1 MAITKI
7 LYIDGV
13 DQGNPAKHL
22 KQALNYIQ
30 NPDKTEERVLVGSIN
45 CLPETAFEQMMETKQ
60 IFGKTDKRQGYHII
74 IAFPPGEATEEQAF
88 EITRR
93 FAEEFLGEQY
103 EVVYSVHTDKEHKH
117 GHIVWN
123 SVDMQ
128 NGRKY
133 EYKKGDW
140 KYKIQPITNK
150 LCKEFGLSI
159 MPAEYSKEPK
169 NLPRKEWEF
178 EQTFKEMILRD
189 AKFCAS
195 YAGSMEHFEFLMK
208 RLGYD
213 FKKNEY
219 LTVKMPGRKLYH
231 KLEKM
236 DEMFTQEQFG
246 YAMKYSYKMIPY
258 YYSKNPLYYKRS
270 NMTPFQKKYYR
281 KIYRLRMIE
290 QKRFYVGSAKYAK
303 DLCELQRLQDE
314 YLLICKN
321 HIETFGG
328 LLDYHAKQEERWNE
342 IESRQKEIYKMRSVK
357 KRSCKSEED
366 WSEFQIWN
374 LGMEK
379 ELDELKLEKKEV
391 KYQLKLVKNCIYER
405 LDTAIGVI
413 NEDEPVIG
421 SGYIDVPEFEEVKTL
436 EEVIRSDVRETDYT
450 DKAVVTIERIPE
462 EMGLESLIEVIPDV
476 SDVPV
481 VDNFTSIEST
491 NLDLRDDVSARD
503 GFDLKAASKVAMPV
517 TYAEYSLLSVEE
529 KVELYAISDYADS
542 LDVMRLVKQYFQEIG
557 HDYRID
563 EVMEESDKIYE
574 SARQISISKNAEL
587 ISSELKEA
595 GLSYWYLTVS
605 EKAKL
610 FEFRMD
616 DNHYNLALHTA
627 VLKKL
632 GVDIDFDERYE
643 DYQKVYDYSM
653 QIHRDGINGERERK
667 GR

>member
-1 MAITKI
+1 
-7 LYIDGV
+7 
-13 DQGNPAKHL
+13 
-22 KQALNYIQ
+22 
-30 NPDKTEERVLVGSIN
+30 
-45 CLPETAFEQMMETKQ
+45 
-60 IFGKTDKRQGYHII
+60 
-74 IAFPPGEATEEQAF
+74 
-88 EITRR
+88 
-93 FAEEFLGEQY
+93 
-103 EVVYSVHTDKEHKH
+103 
-117 GHIVWN
+117 
-123 SVDMQ
+123 
-128 NGRKY
+128 
-133 EYKKGDW
+133 
-140 KYKIQPITNK
+140 
-150 LCKEFGLSI
+150 
-159 MPAEYSKEPK
+159 MPAEYSKESK
-169 NLPRKEWEF
+169 NLPRKEWES
-178 EQTFKEMILRD
+178 EQKFKEMILRD
-189 AKFCAS
+189 AKFCVS

-219 LTVKMPGRKLYH
+219 LTVKMPGRRLYH

-258 YYSKNPLYYKRS
+258 YYSKNPIYYKRS
-270 NMTPFQKKYYR
+270 NMMPFQKKYYR

-321 HIETFGG
+321 HIETFEG
-328 LLDYHAKQEERWNE
+328 LLDYHAKQEEQWNE
-342 IESRQKEIYKMRSVK
+342 IESRQKEIYKIKSTK
-357 KRSCKSEED
+357 KRTCKSEED

-374 LGMEK
+374 LGVEK

-391 KYQLKLVKNCIYER
+391 KYQLKLVENCIYER

-421 SGYIDVPEFEEVKTL
+421 SGYIDVPEFEEVKTQA
-436 EEVIRSDVRETDYT
+436 EVIGSDVGETDYIE
-450 DKAVVTIERIPE
+450 KVEVPIESVTVGMEIEP
-462 EMGLESLIEVIPDV
+462 LIEVKFD
-476 SDVPV
+476 DLGLPV
-481 VDNFTSIEST
+481 KDNFTFINSSD
-491 NLDLRDDVSARD
+491 LDLKDDVSVRED
-503 GFDLKAASKVAMPV
+503 FDLKSEVRLTMPE

-529 KVELYAISDYADS
+529 KAELFAISDYADS
-542 LDVMRLVKQYFQEIG
+542 LDVMRFVKQYFQEIG
-557 HDYRID
+557 YDYSIN

-574 SARQISISKNAEL
+574 VARQISIGKNAERTCNKL
-587 ISSELKEA
+587 QSE

-616 DNHYNLALHTA
+616 DNHYNLALYTA

-632 GVDIDFDERYE
+632 GVDMDFDERYE
-643 DYQKVYDYSM
+643 DYQKVYEAGQELQHKD
-653 QIHRDGINGERERK
+653 REKDR

>member
-74 IAFPPGEATEEQAF
+74 ISFPPGEATEEQAF

-123 SVDMQ
+123 SVNIQ

-150 LCKEFGLSI
+150 LCKEYGLSI

-213 FKKNEY
+213 LKKNEY
-219 LTVKMPGRKLYH
+219 LTVKMPGRRLYH
-231 KLEKM
+231 ELEKM

-270 NMTPFQKKYYR
+270 NMTPFQKKYYW

-321 HIETFGG
+321 HIETFGS
-328 LLDYHAKQEERWNE
+328 LLDYHGKQEERWNE

-357 KRSCKSEED
+357 KHSCKSEED
-366 WSEFQIWN
+366 WSEFQVWN
-374 LGMEK
+374 LGIEK

-391 KYQLKLVKNCIYER
+391 KYQMKLVKNCIYER
-405 LDTAIGVI
+405 LDTAIEVI

-421 SGYIDVPEFEEVKTL
+421 SGYIDVPEFEEVKML
-436 EEVIRSDVRETDYT
+436 DEVIDSDDIETGYIE
-450 DKAVVTIERIPE
+450 KSVVTVGSTPV
-462 EMGLESLIEVIPDV
+462 EMELEPRIEVKHDELE
-476 SDVPV
+476 VPV
-481 VDNFTSIEST
+481 VDSFTSIEST
-491 NLDLRDDVSARD
+491 EFGLSEDLFVNDDLDFNTD
-503 GFDLKAASKVAMPV
+503 SKVAMPE
-517 TYAEYSLLSVEE
+517 TYAEYNLLFVEE
-529 KVELYAISDYADS
+529 KVELFAILDYADS

-557 HDYRID
+557 HDYSID
-563 EVMEESDKIYE
+563 EVMEESDAIYE
-574 SARQISISKNAEL
+574 KARQISISRNVDRICNAL
-587 ISSELKEA
+587 RKEN
-595 GLSYWYLTVS
+595 LSYWYLTVS

-610 FEFRMD
+610 FAFRMD

-632 GVDIDFDERYE
+632 GVDMDFDERYE
-643 DYQKVYDYSM
+643 DYQKVYEAGLEM
-653 QIHRDGINGERERK
+653 QRKDREK
-667 GR
+667 GRGR

>member
-74 IAFPPGEATEEQAF
+74 ISFPPGEATEEQAF

-128 NGRKY
+128 TGRKY

-150 LCKEFGLSI
+150 LCKELGLSI

-236 DEMFTQEQFG
+236 DEMFTQEQFI

-258 YYSKNPLYYKRS
+258 YYSKNPIYYKKS

-357 KRSCKSEED
+357 KRACKLVED

-374 LGMEK
+374 LGIEK

-413 NEDEPVIG
+413 DEDEPVIG
-421 SGYIDVPEFEEVKTL
+421 SGYIDVPEFEEVRAL
-436 EEVIRSDVRETDYT
+436 DEVIGSDVRETDYIE
-450 DKAVVTIERIPE
+450 KADPLIASVTVGMEIEP
-462 EMGLESLIEVIPDV
+462 MIEVK
-476 SDVPV
+476 SDDSGVHV
-481 VDNFTSIEST
+481 VDNFTSIETT
-491 NLDLRDDVSARD
+491 NLYLSRDLSIGDD
-503 GFDLKAASKVAMPV
+503 FDLKADTRVEMPE

-529 KVELYAISDYADS
+529 KVELFAVSDYADS

-557 HDYRID
+557 HDYSID
-563 EVMEESDKIYE
+563 EVMEESDAIYE
-574 SARQISISKNAEL
+574 GARQISIRKNVERICNVL
-587 ISSELKEA
+587 QEK
-595 GLSYWYLTVS
+595 GLLYWYLTVS

-632 GVDIDFDERYE
+632 GVDMEFDERYE
-643 DYQKVYDYSM
+643 DYQKVYEAGLEM
-653 QIHRDGINGERERK
+653 QRRDREKER

>member
-45 CLPETAFEQMMETKQ
+45 CLPETAFEQMLETKQ

-74 IAFPPGEATEEQAF
+74 ISFPPGEATEEQAF

-150 LCKEFGLSI
+150 LCKEYGLSI

-236 DEMFTQEQFG
+236 DEMFNQKQFVH
-246 YAMKYSYKMIPY
+246 AMKYSYKMIPY
-258 YYSKNPLYYKRS
+258 YYSKNPIYYKRS
-270 NMTPFQKKYYR
+270 NMTLFQKKYYR

-357 KRSCKSEED
+357 KRSCRLEED
-366 WSEFQIWN
+366 WSEFQVWN

-413 NEDEPVIG
+413 DEEELVIG
-421 SGYIDVPEFEEVKTL
+421 SGYIDVPEFEEVRAQD
-436 EEVIRSDVRETDYT
+436 EVIEPDVREAEYVEKVD
-450 DKAVVTIERIPE
+450 VTIERIPE
-462 EMGLESLIEVIPDV
+462 EIGLKSHIEVIPDDSEV
-476 SDVPV
+476 LV

-491 NLDLRDDVSARD
+491 DFDLREEVSVRD
-503 GFDLKAASKVAMPV
+503 NFDLKADARVEMPE
-517 TYAEYSLLSVEE
+517 TYAEYNLLSVEE
-529 KVELYAISDYADS
+529 KVELFAISDYADS
-542 LDVMRLVKQYFQEIG
+542 LDVMRLMKQYFQEIG
-557 HDYRID
+557 HDYTID
-563 EVMEESDKIYE
+563 EVMEESDVIYE
-574 SARQISISKNAEL
+574 RARQISIWKSTERICNEL
-587 ISSELKEA
+587 QGE

-632 GVDIDFDERYE
+632 GVDMEFDERYE
-643 DYQKVYDYSM
+643 DYQKVYEAGLEM
-653 QIHRDGINGERERK
+653 QRKDREKDR

>member
-74 IAFPPGEATEEQAF
+74 ISFPPGEATEEQAF

-140 KYKIQPITNK
+140 KYKIQPITNM
-150 LCKEFGLSI
+150 LCEEYGLSI

-219 LTVKMPGRKLYH
+219 LTVKMPGRRLYH

-258 YYSKNPLYYKRS
+258 YYSKNPLYSKRS

-321 HIETFGG
+321 HIETFEG

-342 IESRQKEIYKMRSVK
+342 IESRQKEIYKIKSVK
-357 KRSCKSEED
+357 KRACKSEKD
-366 WSEFQIWN
+366 WSEFQILN

-379 ELDELKLEKKEV
+379 ELDDLKLEKKEV

-413 NEDEPVIG
+413 DEDEPVIG
-421 SGYIDVPEFEEVKTL
+421 SGYIDVPEFEDVKTL
-436 EEVIRSDVRETDYT
+436 EEVIGSDVRETNYT
-450 DKAVVTIERIPE
+450 DKAIDSTENVPE
-462 EMGLESLIEVIPDV
+462 EMELVPQIDVIPTV
-476 SDVPV
+476 SDVPL
-481 VDNFTSIEST
+481 VDNITSLEPT
-491 NLDLRDDVSARD
+491 NLDLNEDLSIGDD
-503 GFDLKAASKVAMPV
+503 FDLKADARVKMPE
-517 TYAEYSLLSVEE
+517 TYAEYNLLSVEE
-529 KVELYAISDYADS
+529 KVKLFAISDYADS

-557 HDYRID
+557 HDYSID
-563 EVMEESDKIYE
+563 KVMEESDVIYE
-574 SARQISISKNAEL
+574 GARQISISRNVERIYNALHE
-587 ISSELKEA
+587 E

-610 FEFRMD
+610 FAFRMD

-632 GVDIDFDERYE
+632 GVDMDFDERYE
-643 DYQKVYDYSM
+643 DYQKVYEA
-653 QIHRDGINGERERK
+653 GLERK
-667 GR
+667 AKDREKERGR

>member
-74 IAFPPGEATEEQAF
+74 ISFPPVEATEEQAF

-128 NGRKY
+128 TGKKY

-150 LCKEFGLSI
+150 LCKEYGLSI

-219 LTVKMPGRKLYH
+219 LTVKMPGRRLYH

-258 YYSKNPLYYKRS
+258 YYTKNPLYYKRS

-314 YLLICKN
+314 YLLVCKN

-342 IESRQKEIYKMRSVK
+342 IESRQKEIYKKRSVK

-366 WSEFQIWN
+366 WSEFQLWN
-374 LGMEK
+374 LRIEK

-405 LDTAIGVI
+405 LDTAIDVI

-421 SGYIDVPEFEEVKTL
+421 SGYINVPDFEEVRAL
-436 EEVIRSDVRETDYT
+436 DEVIGSDVRETDYT
-450 DKAVVTIERIPE
+450 DKAMTSTENVSEKVKLVPQID
-462 EMGLESLIEVIPDV
+462 VIPDV
-476 SDVPV
+476 LDVPLG
-481 VDNFTSIEST
+481 DNFTSLEPT

-503 GFDLKAASKVAMPV
+503 GFDLIAASKVAMPV

-529 KVELYAISDYADS
+529 KVELFAISDYADS
-542 LDVMRLVKQYFQEIG
+542 LEVMRLVKQYFHEIG
-557 HDYRID
+557 YDYSVD
-563 EVMEESDKIYE
+563 EVMEESDAIYE
-574 SARQISISKNAEL
+574 VARQIGIGKNVER
-587 ISSELKEA
+587 ICNVLKEE
-595 GLSYWYLTVS
+595 GLSYWYLTVA

-610 FEFRMD
+610 LEFRMD

-632 GVDIDFDERYE
+632 GVDMDFDERYE
-643 DYQKVYDYSM
+643 DYQKVYEAGLELQMKD
-653 QIHRDGINGERERK
+653 REKDR

>member
-74 IAFPPGEATEEQAF
+74 ISFPPGEATEEQAF

-103 EVVYSVHTDKEHKH
+103 EVVYSVHTDKEHNH

-128 NGRKY
+128 TGRKY

-219 LTVKMPGRKLYH
+219 LTVKMPGRRLYH

-236 DEMFTQEQFG
+236 DEMFTPEQFG

-290 QKRFYVGSAKYAK
+290 QKRFYVSSAKYAK

-342 IESRQKEIYKMRSVK
+342 IESRQKEIYKIKSTK
-357 KRSCKSEED
+357 KRACKSEVD

-374 LGMEK
+374 LGVEK

-421 SGYIDVPEFEEVKTL
+421 SGYIDVPEFEEAKTL
-436 EEVIRSDVRETDYT
+436 EEVIGSDDRETDYIE
-450 DKAVVTIERIPE
+450 KADVLIESVTVEMEIEP
-462 EMGLESLIEVIPDV
+462 LIEVKPDD
-476 SDVPV
+476 SGVPV
-481 VDNFTSIEST
+481 VNNFTSIEST
-491 NLDLRDDVSARD
+491 NLNLSGDLSIGDD
-503 GFDLKAASKVAMPV
+503 FDFKADTIVDMPK

-529 KVELYAISDYADS
+529 KVELFAISDYIDS

-557 HDYRID
+557 YDYNID

-574 SARQISISKNAEL
+574 VARQISIGKNAER
-587 ISSELKEA
+587 ICNELKEE
-595 GLSYWYLTVS
+595 GLSYRYLTVS
-605 EKAKL
+605 EKSKL
-610 FEFRMD
+610 FEFRTD

-632 GVDIDFDERYE
+632 GVDVDFDERYE
-643 DYQKVYDYSM
+643 DYQKIYEIGLEM
-653 QIHRDGINGERERK
+653 QRKDREK
-667 GR
+667 GRGR

>member
-74 IAFPPGEATEEQAF
+74 ISFPPGEATEEQAF

-150 LCKEFGLSI
+150 LCKEYGLSI

-219 LTVKMPGRKLYH
+219 LTVKMPGRRLYY

-246 YAMKYSYKMIPY
+246 YAMKYSYKMLPY

-290 QKRFYVGSAKYAK
+290 QTRFYVASAKYAK

-321 HIETFGG
+321 HIETFEG
-328 LLDYHAKQEERWNE
+328 LLDYHAKQEEQWNE

-357 KRSCKSEED
+357 KRACKLGED

-374 LGMEK
+374 LGIEK

-413 NEDEPVIG
+413 DEDEPVIG
-421 SGYIDVPEFEEVKTL
+421 SGYLDVPEYGEVKTL
-436 EEVIRSDVRETDYT
+436 EEVMESDVRETDYIE
-450 DKAVVTIERIPE
+450 KA
-462 EMGLESLIEVIPDV
+462 DV
-476 SDVPV
+476 SVGSSPVEMELEHQVEVVSDDPDVPV
-481 VDNFTSIEST
+481 KDNFTTMEST
-491 NLDLRDDVSARD
+491 DMSEEVSIRED
-503 GFDLKAASKVAMPV
+503 FDLKAEVRLTMPES
-517 TYAEYSLLSVEE
+517 YAEYSLLSVED
-529 KVELYAISDYADS
+529 KVELFDISNYADS
-542 LDVMRLVKQYFQEIG
+542 LDVMRLVKRYFQEIG
-557 HDYRID
+557 HDYSID
-563 EVMEESDKIYE
+563 EVMEETDKIYE
-574 SARQISISKNAEL
+574 SARQISISKNAER
-587 ISSELKEA
+587 ICNELQEE

-632 GVDIDFDERYE
+632 GVDMEFDERYE
-643 DYQKVYDYSM
+643 DYQKVYEAELELQRKD
-653 QIHRDGINGERERK
+653 REKDR

>member
-74 IAFPPGEATEEQAF
+74 ISFPPGEATEEQAF

-93 FAEEFLGEQY
+93 FSEEFLGEQY

-128 NGRKY
+128 SGRKY

-189 AKFCAS
+189 AKFCAA

-219 LTVKMPGRKLYH
+219 LTLKMPGRRLYH

-258 YYSKNPLYYKRS
+258 YYSKNPIYYKRS

-281 KIYRLRMIE
+281 KIYRMRMIE

-342 IESRQKEIYKMRSVK
+342 IESRQKEIYKKRSVK

-374 LGMEK
+374 LGIEK

-391 KYQLKLVKNCIYER
+391 KYQLGLVKNCIYER

-413 NEDEPVIG
+413 NENEPVIG
-421 SGYIDVPEFEEVKTL
+421 SGYIDVPEFGEVKIQN
-436 EEVIRSDVRETDYT
+436 EVFEQDASEMEYIEKADVPIES
-450 DKAVVTIERIPE
+450 VTVGMAAEPQ
-462 EMGLESLIEVIPDV
+462 IEVKFD
-476 SDVPV
+476 DLGLPV
-481 VDNFTSIEST
+481 KDNFTSINST
-491 NLDLRDDVSARD
+491 DLDLKDDVSVRED
-503 GFDLKAASKVAMPV
+503 FNLKADSKVAMHK
-517 TYAEYSLLSVEE
+517 TYAEYNLLSVEE
-529 KVELYAISDYADS
+529 KMELFAISDYADS
-542 LDVMRLVKQYFQEIG
+542 LDVMRLVKQYFQDIG
-557 HDYRID
+557 HDYSID

-574 SARQISISKNAEL
+574 SARQISISKNVERICNEL
-587 ISSELKEA
+587 QEE
-595 GLSYWYLTVS
+595 GLSYRYLAVS
-605 EKAKL
+605 EKAKI

-632 GVDIDFDERYE
+632 GVDMDFDERYE
-643 DYQKVYDYSM
+643 DYQKVYEAGLEIQRKD
-653 QIHRDGINGERERK
+653 REKDR

>member
-74 IAFPPGEATEEQAF
+74 ISFPPGEATEEQAF

-128 NGRKY
+128 TGKKY

-219 LTVKMPGRKLYH
+219 LTVKMPGRRLYH

-236 DEMFTQEQFG
+236 DEMFTQEQFS
-246 YAMKYSYKMIPY
+246 YSMKYSYKMIPY

-314 YLLICKN
+314 YLLICRN

-328 LLDYHAKQEERWNE
+328 LLDYHTKQEERWNE

-379 ELDELKLEKKEV
+379 ELDGLKLEKKEV

-436 EEVIRSDVRETDYT
+436 EEVIESDVREMDYIKKV
-450 DKAVVTIERIPE
+450 DVPIESVTVGMEI
-462 EMGLESLIEVIPDV
+462 ESLIEVTPDV
-476 SDVPV
+476 SDVPD

-491 NLDLRDDVSARD
+491 DLDLRDDVSDRD
-503 GFDLKAASKVAMPV
+503 RFVRKADLRVAIPE
-517 TYAEYSLLSVEE
+517 TYEEYSLLSVEE
-529 KVELYAISDYADS
+529 KVELFAISDYADS

-557 HDYRID
+557 YDYSID
-563 EVMEESDKIYE
+563 EVMEESDVIYE
-574 SARQISISKNAEL
+574 RSRQISIRKNVERICNVL
-587 ISSELKEA
+587 QEE

-616 DNHYNLALHTA
+616 DNQYNLALHTA

-632 GVDIDFDERYE
+632 GVEMDFDEQYE
-643 DYQKVYDYSM
+643 DYQKVYEAGLELQQKD
-653 QIHRDGINGERERK
+653 REKDRER
-667 GR
+667 

>member
-13 DQGNPAKHL
+13 DRGNPAKHL

-30 NPDKTEERVLVGSIN
+30 NPDKTQERVLVGSIN

-74 IAFPPGEATEEQAF
+74 VSFPPGEATEEQAF

-128 NGRKY
+128 TGKKY

-150 LCKEFGLSI
+150 LCKEYGLSV

-219 LTVKMPGRKLYH
+219 LTVKTPGWRLYH

-258 YYSKNPLYYKRS
+258 YYSKNPLYYKRP

-290 QKRFYVGSAKYAK
+290 QKRFYVGSAKYTK
-303 DLCELQRLQDE
+303 DLCELQRLRDE

-321 HIETFGG
+321 HIETFEG
-328 LLDYHAKQEERWNE
+328 LLDYHAKQEERYHE
-342 IESRQKEIYKMRSVK
+342 LECRQKEIYKMKSVR
-357 KRSCKSEED
+357 KRACKSEED

-413 NEDEPVIG
+413 DKEEPVIG
-421 SGYIDVPEFEEVKTL
+421 SGYIDVPEFEEIKAL
-436 EEVIRSDVRETDYT
+436 EKVIESDVREMDYI
-450 DKAVVTIERIPE
+450 DKAADSIKSIPE
-462 EMGLESLIEVIPDV
+462 EMEVELQVEDIPDD

-491 NLDLRDDVSARD
+491 ILDLSEEISVRDD
-503 GFDLKAASKVAMPV
+503 FDLQADARVEMPE
-517 TYAEYSLLSVEE
+517 TYAEYNLLSVEE
-529 KVELYAISDYADS
+529 KVEFFAISDYADS
-542 LDVMRLVKQYFQEIG
+542 LDAMRLVKQYFQEIG
-557 HDYRID
+557 HDYSID
-563 EVMEESDKIYE
+563 EVMEESDTIYE
-574 SARQISISKNAEL
+574 GARQISISKNAER
-587 ISSELKEA
+587 ICNELQGE
-595 GLSYWYLTVS
+595 GLSYRYLTVS

-632 GVDIDFDERYE
+632 GVDMDFDERYE
-643 DYQKVYDYSM
+643 DYQKVYEAGLEM
-653 QIHRDGINGERERK
+653 QRKDREKDR

>member
-74 IAFPPGEATEEQAF
+74 ISFPPGESTEEQAF

-93 FAEEFLGEQY
+93 FAEEFLGEKY

-128 NGRKY
+128 NGKKY

-150 LCKEFGLSI
+150 LCKEYGLSI

-219 LTVKMPGRKLYH
+219 LTVKMPGRRLYH

-258 YYSKNPLYYKRS
+258 YYSKNPIYYKRS

-342 IESRQKEIYKMRSVK
+342 IESRQKEIYTMKSTK
-357 KRSCKSEED
+357 KRACKSEED
-366 WSEFQIWN
+366 WSEFQILN
-374 LGMEK
+374 LGIEK

-413 NEDEPVIG
+413 NEDEPIIG
-421 SGYIDVPEFEEVKTL
+421 SSYIDVPEFEEVKTL
-436 EEVIRSDVRETDYT
+436 EEVIGSDVRETDYT

-503 GFDLKAASKVAMPV
+503 GFDLIAASKVAMPV

-557 HDYRID
+557 RNYSID

-574 SARQISISKNAEL
+574 VARQISISRNAERIYSAL
-587 ISSELKEA
+587 QEE

-616 DNHYNLALHTA
+616 DNHYNLALHPA

-632 GVDIDFDERYE
+632 GVDMDFDERYE
-643 DYQKVYDYSM
+643 DYQKVYETGLELQHKD
-653 QIHRDGINGERERK
+653 REKDR

>member
-60 IFGKTDKRQGYHII
+60 IFGKMDKRQGYHII
-74 IAFPPGEATEEQAF
+74 ISFLPGEATEEQAF

-128 NGRKY
+128 TGRKY

-150 LCKEFGLSI
+150 LCKEYGLSI

-189 AKFCAS
+189 AQFCTS
-195 YAGSMEHFEFLMK
+195 YAGSMGHFEFLMK

-219 LTVKMPGRKLYH
+219 LTVKMPGRRLYH

-258 YYSKNPLYYKRS
+258 YYSKNPIYYKRS

-342 IESRQKEIYKMRSVK
+342 IESRQKEIYKIRSVK
-357 KRSCKSEED
+357 KRSCNSEEE

-374 LGMEK
+374 LGVEK
-379 ELDELKLEKKEV
+379 ELDDLKQEKKEV

-413 NEDEPVIG
+413 NEDEPIIG

-436 EEVIRSDVRETDYT
+436 EEVIESDVREKEYIE
-450 DKAVVTIERIPE
+450 KAADSMKSIPE
-462 EMGLESLIEVIPDV
+462 EMELEPQMEAIPDF
-476 SDVPV
+476 SAVPV
-481 VDNFTSIEST
+481 IDSFISVEST
-491 NLDLRDDVSARD
+491 D
-503 GFDLKAASKVAMPV
+503 FDLSEDLSIGDDFDFKAEVRMTMPK

-557 HDYRID
+557 LDYSID
-563 EVMEESDKIYE
+563 EVMEESDAIYE
-574 SARQISISKNAEL
+574 GARQVSISKNVEQICNALQGE
-587 ISSELKEA
+587 

-610 FEFRMD
+610 FEFRID

-627 VLKKL
+627 ALKKL
-632 GVDIDFDERYE
+632 GVDIEFNERYA
-643 DYQKVYDYSM
+643 DYQKVYEAGLEI
-653 QIHRDGINGERERK
+653 QRIQRK
-667 GR
+667 DKEKDRGR

>member
-74 IAFPPGEATEEQAF
+74 ISFPPGEATENQAF

-150 LCKEFGLSI
+150 LCKEYGLSI

-169 NLPRKEWEF
+169 NLHRKEWEF

-219 LTVKMPGRKLYH
+219 LTVKMPGRRLFH
-231 KLEKM
+231 KLEKL
-236 DEMFTQEQFG
+236 DEMFTQEQFS

-258 YYSKNPLYYKRS
+258 YYSKNPIYYKRS

-290 QKRFYVGSAKYAK
+290 QKRFYVSSAKYAK

-321 HIETFGG
+321 HIETFEG

-342 IESRQKEIYKMRSVK
+342 IESRQKELYKIKSTK
-357 KRSCKSEED
+357 KRACKSEED

-379 ELDELKLEKKEV
+379 ELDDLKLEKKEV

-413 NEDEPVIG
+413 DEDEPVIG

-436 EEVIRSDVRETDYT
+436 EEVIESDVRETDYIKKV
-450 DKAVVTIERIPE
+450 DVPIESVTVGMEI
-462 EMGLESLIEVIPDV
+462 ESLIEVTPDD
-476 SDVPV
+476 SDVPD

-491 NLDLRDDVSARD
+491 DLDLRDDVSDRD
-503 GFDLKAASKVAMPV
+503 RLVRKADLRVAMPE
-517 TYAEYSLLSVEE
+517 TYEEYSLLSVEE
-529 KVELYAISDYADS
+529 KVELFAISDYADS

-557 HDYRID
+557 YDYSID
-563 EVMEESDKIYE
+563 EVMEESDVIHEK
-574 SARQISISKNAEL
+574 SRQISISKNAERICNVL
-587 ISSELKEA
+587 QKE
-595 GLSYWYLTVS
+595 GLSYRYLTVS
-605 EKAKL
+605 EKARL
-610 FEFRMD
+610 FEFSMD

-627 VLKKL
+627 VLKEL
-632 GVDIDFDERYE
+632 GVDMDFDERYE
-643 DYQKVYDYSM
+643 DYQKVYEAGLKL
-653 QIHRDGINGERERK
+653 QQRDRGKDR

>member
-74 IAFPPGEATEEQAF
+74 ISFPPGEATEEQAF

-93 FAEEFLGEQY
+93 FAEEFLGEKY

-128 NGRKY
+128 TGRKY

-140 KYKIQPITNK
+140 KYKIQPITNR

-219 LTVKMPGRKLYH
+219 LTVKMPGRRLYH

-258 YYSKNPLYYKRS
+258 YYSKNPIYYKRS

-405 LDTAIGVI
+405 LDTAIDVI
-413 NEDEPVIG
+413 NEDESVIG

-436 EEVIRSDVRETDYT
+436 EEVIGSDVRETNYT
-450 DKAVVTIERIPE
+450 DKAIDSTENVPE
-462 EMGLESLIEVIPDV
+462 EMELEPQIEVIPDV
-476 SDVPV
+476 SDVPL
-481 VDNFTSIEST
+481 VDNFTSLEPT
-491 NLDLRDDVSARD
+491 NLDLNEDLSIGDD
-503 GFDLKAASKVAMPV
+503 FDLKADTRVDMPK

-529 KVELYAISDYADS
+529 KVELFAIADHADS

-557 HDYRID
+557 HDYSID
-563 EVMEESDKIYE
+563 EVMEESDAIYD
-574 SARQISISKNAEL
+574 SARQISIGKNVERICNKL
-587 ISSELKEA
+587 QGE
-595 GLSYWYLTVS
+595 GLSYWYLTVA
-605 EKAKL
+605 EKARL
-610 FEFRMD
+610 FEFSMD

-632 GVDIDFDERYE
+632 GVDMDFDERFE
-643 DYQKVYDYSM
+643 DYQKVYETGLELQHKD
-653 QIHRDGINGERERK
+653 REKDR

>member
-74 IAFPPGEATEEQAF
+74 ISFPPGEATEEQAF

-93 FAEEFLGEQY
+93 FAEEFLGEKY

-128 NGRKY
+128 TGRKY

-150 LCKEFGLSI
+150 LCEEYGLSI

-219 LTVKMPGRKLYH
+219 LTVKMPGRKSYH

-246 YAMKYSYKMIPY
+246 YAMKFSYKMIPY
-258 YYSKNPLYYKRS
+258 YYSKNPIYYKRS
-270 NMTPFQKKYYR
+270 NMTSFQKKYYR

-357 KRSCKSEED
+357 KRACKSEED

-379 ELDELKLEKKEV
+379 ELDELKLEKKDV

-413 NEDEPVIG
+413 NEDEVVVG

-436 EEVIRSDVRETDYT
+436 EEVIESDVSDTEYIE
-450 DKAVVTIERIPE
+450 KAADSIKSVPE
-462 EMGLESLIEVIPDV
+462 EMELEPQIDVIPNV
-476 SDVPV
+476 SDVSV
-481 VDNFTSIEST
+481 VDNFTSLEPT
-491 NLDLRDDVSARD
+491 NLDLNEDLSIGDD
-503 GFDLKAASKVAMPV
+503 FDLKTDTRVDMPE
-517 TYAEYSLLSVEE
+517 TYAEYSLLSVED
-529 KVELYAISDYADS
+529 KVGLFAISDYADS

-557 HDYRID
+557 HDYSID
-563 EVMEESDKIYE
+563 EVMEESNKIYE
-574 SARQISISKNAEL
+574 SARQISISKNAEQICNKL
-587 ISSELKEA
+587 QSE
-595 GLSYWYLTVS
+595 GLSYWYLTVF

-610 FEFRMD
+610 FEFSMD

-632 GVDIDFDERYE
+632 GVDMDFDERYE
-643 DYQKVYDYSM
+643 DYQKVYETGLEM
-653 QIHRDGINGERERK
+653 QRK
-667 GR
+667 DRGKDRGR

>member
-30 NPDKTEERVLVGSIN
+30 NPDKTEERVLLGSIN

-60 IFGKTDKRQGYHII
+60 IFSKTDKRQGYHII
-74 IAFPPGEATEEQAF
+74 ISFSPGEATEEQAF

-93 FAEEFLGEQY
+93 FAEDFLGEQY

-128 NGRKY
+128 TGKKY

-219 LTVKMPGRKLYH
+219 LTVKMPGRRLYH
-231 KLEKM
+231 KLERM

-258 YYSKNPLYYKRS
+258 YYSKNPIYYKRS

-281 KIYRLRMIE
+281 KIYRMRMIE

-342 IESRQKEIYKMRSVK
+342 IESRQKEIYKKRSVK

-374 LGMEK
+374 LGIEK

-391 KYQLKLVKNCIYER
+391 KYQLGLVKNCIYER

-413 NEDEPVIG
+413 NENEPVIG
-421 SGYIDVPEFEEVKTL
+421 SGYIDVPEFGEVKIQN
-436 EEVIRSDVRETDYT
+436 EVFEQDASEMEYIEKADVPIES
-450 DKAVVTIERIPE
+450 VTVGMAAEPQ
-462 EMGLESLIEVIPDV
+462 IEVKFD
-476 SDVPV
+476 DLGLPV
-481 VDNFTSIEST
+481 KDNFTSINST
-491 NLDLRDDVSARD
+491 DLDLKDDVSVRED
-503 GFDLKAASKVAMPV
+503 FNLKADSKVAMHK
-517 TYAEYSLLSVEE
+517 TYAEYNLLSVEE
-529 KVELYAISDYADS
+529 KVELFAISDYADS
-542 LDVMRLVKQYFQEIG
+542 LDVMRLVKQYFQDIG
-557 HDYRID
+557 HDYSID

-574 SARQISISKNAEL
+574 SARQISISKNVERICNEL
-587 ISSELKEA
+587 QEE
-595 GLSYWYLTVS
+595 GLSYRYLAVS
-605 EKAKL
+605 EKAKI
-610 FEFRMD
+610 FEFRID

-632 GVDIDFDERYE
+632 GVDMDFDERYE
-643 DYQKVYDYSM
+643 DYQKVYEAGLEIQRKD
-653 QIHRDGINGERERK
+653 REKDR

>member
-74 IAFPPGEATEEQAF
+74 ISFPPGEATEEQAF

-128 NGRKY
+128 TGKKY
-133 EYKKGDW
+133 KYKKGDW

-178 EQTFKEMILRD
+178 EQIFKEMILRD
-189 AKFCAS
+189 AKFCAT

-213 FKKNEY
+213 FKKNKY
-219 LTVKMPGRKLYH
+219 LTVKMPGRRLYH

-236 DEMFTQEQFG
+236 DEMFTQEQFS

-270 NMTPFQKKYYR
+270 NMTPFQKKYYK

-314 YLLICKN
+314 YLLICRN

-328 LLDYHAKQEERWNE
+328 LLDYHTKQEERWNE

-379 ELDELKLEKKEV
+379 ELDGLKLEKKEV

-421 SGYIDVPEFEEVKTL
+421 SGYIDVPKFEEVKTL
-436 EEVIRSDVRETDYT
+436 EEAIGSDVREIEFIE
-450 DKAVVTIERIPE
+450 KAAVTIERIPE
-462 EMGLESLIEVIPDV
+462 QIGLESQIEVIIGDSEV
-476 SDVPV
+476 QV
-481 VDNFTSIEST
+481 VDNCTSIEST
-491 NLDLRDDVSARD
+491 DFGLSEDVSVKD
-503 GFDLKAASKVAMPV
+503 DFDLKADARVKMPE

-529 KVELYAISDYADS
+529 KVKLFVISDYADS
-542 LDVMRLVKQYFQEIG
+542 LDVMRLVKHYFQEIG
-557 HDYRID
+557 HDYSID
-563 EVMEESDKIYE
+563 EVMEESDVIYE
-574 SARQISISKNAEL
+574 RARQISIWKSTERICNEL
-587 ISSELKEA
+587 QGE

-605 EKAKL
+605 EKTKL
-610 FEFRMD
+610 FEFRVD
-616 DNHYNLALHTA
+616 DNQYNIALHTA
-627 VLKKL
+627 VLKNL
-632 GVDIDFDERYE
+632 GVDMDFDERYE
-643 DYQKVYDYSM
+643 DYQKVYEAGLEM
-653 QIHRDGINGERERK
+653 QQKDREKDR

>member
-74 IAFPPGEATEEQAF
+74 ISFPPVEATEEQAF

-128 NGRKY
+128 TGKKY

-150 LCKEFGLSI
+150 LCKEYGLSI

-219 LTVKMPGRKLYH
+219 LTVKMPGRRLYH

-258 YYSKNPLYYKRS
+258 YYTKNPLYYKRS

-314 YLLICKN
+314 YLLVCKN

-342 IESRQKEIYKMRSVK
+342 IESRQKEIYKKRSVK

-366 WSEFQIWN
+366 WSEFQLWN
-374 LGMEK
+374 LRIEK

-405 LDTAIGVI
+405 LDTAIDVI

-421 SGYIDVPEFEEVKTL
+421 SGYINVPDFEEVRAL
-436 EEVIRSDVRETDYT
+436 DEVIGSDVRETDYT
-450 DKAVVTIERIPE
+450 DKAMTSTENVSEKVKLVPQID
-462 EMGLESLIEVIPDV
+462 VIPDV
-476 SDVPV
+476 LDVPLG
-481 VDNFTSIEST
+481 DNFTSLEPT

-503 GFDLKAASKVAMPV
+503 GFDLIAASKVAMPV

-529 KVELYAISDYADS
+529 KVELFAISDYADS
-542 LDVMRLVKQYFQEIG
+542 LEVMRLVKQYFHEIG
-557 HDYRID
+557 YDYSVD
-563 EVMEESDKIYE
+563 EVMEESDAIYE
-574 SARQISISKNAEL
+574 VARQIGIGKNVER
-587 ISSELKEA
+587 ICNVLKEE
-595 GLSYWYLTVS
+595 GLSYWYLTVA

-610 FEFRMD
+610 LEFRMD

-632 GVDIDFDERYE
+632 GVDMDFDERYE
-643 DYQKVYDYSM
+643 DYQKVYEAGLELKMKD
-653 QIHRDGINGERERK
+653 REKDR

>member
-74 IAFPPGEATEEQAF
+74 ISFPPGEATEEQAF

-128 NGRKY
+128 NGKKY

-150 LCKEFGLSI
+150 LCKEHGLTI

-219 LTVKMPGRKLYH
+219 LTVKMPGRRLYH
-231 KLEKM
+231 KLEMM
-236 DEMFTQEQFG
+236 DEMFRQEQFS

-258 YYSKNPLYYKRS
+258 YYSKNPIYYKRS

-321 HIETFGG
+321 HIETFAG

-342 IESRQKEIYKMRSVK
+342 IESRQKEIYKMKSAK
-357 KRSCKSEED
+357 KRACKSEED

-413 NEDEPVIG
+413 DEEEPVIG
-421 SGYIDVPEFEEVKTL
+421 GGYIDVPEFEEVKTL
-436 EEVIRSDVRETDYT
+436 EEVIESDDKETDYIE
-450 DKAVVTIERIPE
+450 KADVLIESVTVGMEIEP
-462 EMGLESLIEVIPDV
+462 LIEVK
-476 SDVPV
+476 SDDSGGHV
-481 VDNFTSIEST
+481 VDDFTLVEST
-491 NLDLRDDVSARD
+491 NLDLSGGLSIGDD
-503 GFDLKAASKVAMPV
+503 FDLKADTRVEMPE
-517 TYAEYSLLSVEE
+517 TYAEYSFLSVEE
-529 KVELYAISDYADS
+529 KVELFAISDYADS

-557 HDYRID
+557 HDYSID
-563 EVMEESDKIYE
+563 EVIEESDAIYE
-574 SARQISISKNAEL
+574 GTRQISIGKRAER
-587 ISSELKEA
+587 ICNELQGE
-595 GLSYWYLTVS
+595 GLSYWYLTVP

-610 FEFRMD
+610 FEFRLD

-627 VLKKL
+627 VLNKL
-632 GVDIDFDERYE
+632 GVDLDFDERYE
-643 DYQKVYDYSM
+643 DYQKVYEAGLEMHQKD
-653 QIHRDGINGERERK
+653 REKDR

>member
-74 IAFPPGEATEEQAF
+74 ISFPTGEATEEQAF

-128 NGRKY
+128 NGKKF

-150 LCKEFGLSI
+150 FCKEYGLSI

-189 AKFCAS
+189 AMFCAS

-219 LTVKMPGRKLYH
+219 LTVKMPGRRLYH

-236 DEMFTQEQFG
+236 DEMFTQKQFG

-303 DLCELQRLQDE
+303 DLSELQRLQDE

-321 HIETFGG
+321 HIESFGG
-328 LLDYHAKQEERWNE
+328 LLDYHSKQEERWNE
-342 IESRQKEIYKMRSVK
+342 IEPRQKEIYKIKSAK
-357 KRSCKSEED
+357 KRACKSEEE

-413 NEDEPVIG
+413 DEEEPVIG
-421 SGYIDVPEFEEVKTL
+421 SGYIDVPEFEEVRAL
-436 EEVIRSDVRETDYT
+436 DEVIGSEVRETDYIE
-450 DKAVVTIERIPE
+450 KADPLIASVTVEMEIEP
-462 EMGLESLIEVIPDV
+462 MIEVK
-476 SDVPV
+476 SDDSGVPV
-481 VDNFTSIEST
+481 VDNFTSIETT
-491 NLDLRDDVSARD
+491 NLYLSRDLSIGDD
-503 GFDLKAASKVAMPV
+503 FDLKADTRVEMPE

-529 KVELYAISDYADS
+529 KVELFAVSDYADS

-557 HDYRID
+557 HDYSID
-563 EVMEESDKIYE
+563 EVMEESDAIYE
-574 SARQISISKNAEL
+574 GARQISIRKNVEQ
-587 ISSELKEA
+587 ICNVLKEE

-632 GVDIDFDERYE
+632 GVDMEFDERYE
-643 DYQKVYDYSM
+643 DYQKVYEAGLEL
-653 QIHRDGINGERERK
+653 QQRDRGKDR

>member
-30 NPDKTEERVLVGSIN
+30 NPDKTEERVLMGSIN

-74 IAFPPGEATEEQAF
+74 ISFPPGEATEEQAF

-103 EVVYSVHTDKEHKH
+103 EVVYSVHIDKEHKH

-128 NGRKY
+128 TGRKY

-150 LCKEFGLSI
+150 LCKEYGLSI
-159 MPAEYSKEPK
+159 MHAEYSKEPK

-195 YAGSMEHFEFLMK
+195 YAGSTEHFEFLMK

-219 LTVKMPGRKLYH
+219 LTVKMPGRRLYH

-236 DEMFTQEQFG
+236 DEMFTQEQFS

-258 YYSKNPLYYKRS
+258 YYTKNPIYYKRS
-270 NMTPFQKKYYR
+270 NMTPFQKRYYR

-413 NEDEPVIG
+413 NDDEPVIG
-421 SGYIDVPEFEEVKTL
+421 SGYIAVPEFEEVKTQA
-436 EEVIRSDVRETDYT
+436 EVIGSDGGEMDYIDKTADSIKSVPEDMELRSQ
-450 DKAVVTIERIPE
+450 
-462 EMGLESLIEVIPDV
+462 IEVKLDDSEV
-476 SDVPV
+476 SI
-481 VDNFTSIEST
+481 VDNFTSMEST
-491 NLDLRDDVSARD
+491 DFDLREDVSIGNDFNLVADAR
-503 GFDLKAASKVAMPV
+503 ATMPES
-517 TYAEYSLLSVEE
+517 YAEYSLLSVEK
-529 KVELYAISDYADS
+529 KVEIFAIADHADS
-542 LDVMRLVKQYFQEIG
+542 LDVIRLVKQYFQEIG
-557 HDYRID
+557 HDYSID
-563 EVMEESDKIYE
+563 EVMEESDVIYE
-574 SARQISISKNAEL
+574 GARQISISKNAER
-587 ISSELKEA
+587 ICNELQEE

-605 EKAKL
+605 EKVNL
-610 FEFRMD
+610 FEFRVD

-632 GVDIDFDERYE
+632 GVDMDFDERYE
-643 DYQKVYDYSM
+643 EYQKVYEAGLEM
-653 QIHRDGINGERERK
+653 QQKDREK
-667 GR
+667 GRGR

>member
-74 IAFPPGEATEEQAF
+74 ISFPPGEATEEQTF

-128 NGRKY
+128 TGKKY

-219 LTVKMPGRKLYH
+219 LTVKMPGRRLYH

-236 DEMFTQEQFG
+236 DEMFTQEQFS

-270 NMTPFQKKYYR
+270 NMTQFQKKYYR

-328 LLDYHAKQEERWNE
+328 LLDYHTKQEERWNE
-342 IESRQKEIYKMRSVK
+342 IESRQKEIYKIKSTK
-357 KRSCKSEED
+357 KRACKSEED

-374 LGMEK
+374 LGVEK

-421 SGYIDVPEFEEVKTL
+421 SGYIDVPEFEEAKTL
-436 EEVIRSDVRETDYT
+436 EEVIGSDDRETDYIE
-450 DKAVVTIERIPE
+450 KADVLIESVTVEMEIEP
-462 EMGLESLIEVIPDV
+462 LIEVKPDD
-476 SDVPV
+476 SGVPV

-491 NLDLRDDVSARD
+491 NLDLSGDLSIGDD
-503 GFDLKAASKVAMPV
+503 FDLKADTIVDMPK

-529 KVELYAISDYADS
+529 KAELFAISDYVDS

-557 HDYRID
+557 YVYNID

-574 SARQISISKNAEL
+574 VARQISIGKNAER
-587 ISSELKEA
+587 ICNELKEE
-595 GLSYWYLTVS
+595 GLSYRYLTVS
-605 EKAKL
+605 EKSKL

-632 GVDIDFDERYE
+632 GVDVDFDERYE
-643 DYQKVYDYSM
+643 DYQKIYETGLEM
-653 QIHRDGINGERERK
+653 QRKDREK
-667 GR
+667 GRGR

>member
-60 IFGKTDKRQGYHII
+60 IFGKTNKRQGYHII
-74 IAFPPGEATEEQAF
+74 ISFPPGEATEEQAF

-128 NGRKY
+128 TGKKY

-140 KYKIQPITNK
+140 KYKIQPITNQ

-219 LTVKMPGRKLYH
+219 LTVKMPGRRLYH

-236 DEMFTQEQFG
+236 DEMFTQAQFS
-246 YAMKYSYKMIPY
+246 YAMIYSYKMIPY
-258 YYSKNPLYYKRS
+258 YYSKNPLYYKRP

-328 LLDYHAKQEERWNE
+328 LLDYHAKREERWNE

-374 LGMEK
+374 LGIEK

-413 NEDEPVIG
+413 DEEEPVVG

-436 EEVIRSDVRETDYT
+436 EEVIESDVRETDYIE
-450 DKAVVTIERIPE
+450 KAVVTIERITE
-462 EMGLESLIEVIPDV
+462 KMGLESQIEVIPDV

-491 NLDLRDDVSARD
+491 NFGLSEDVSVKD
-503 GFDLKAASKVAMPV
+503 DFDLKAEVRMTMPE
-517 TYAEYSLLSVEE
+517 TYAEYSRLSVVE
-529 KVELYAISDYADS
+529 KVELFAIADHVDS

-557 HDYRID
+557 HDYSID
-563 EVMEESDKIYE
+563 EVMEESDAIYE
-574 SARQISISKNAEL
+574 GARQVSISKNTERICNDL
-587 ISSELKEA
+587 QET
-595 GLSYWYLTVS
+595 GLSYWYLTVI
-605 EKAKL
+605 EKSKL

-632 GVDIDFDERYE
+632 DVDMDFDERYE
-643 DYQKVYDYSM
+643 DYQKVYETGLEM
-653 QIHRDGINGERERK
+653 QQKDREKGRER
-667 GR
+667 

>member
-60 IFGKTDKRQGYHII
+60 IFGKTNKRQGYHII
-74 IAFPPGEATEEQAF
+74 ISFPPGEATEEQAF

-128 NGRKY
+128 TGKKY

-150 LCKEFGLSI
+150 LCKELGLSI

-169 NLPRKEWEF
+169 NLTRKEWEF

-219 LTVKMPGRKLYH
+219 LTVKMPGRRLYH

-258 YYSKNPLYYKRS
+258 YYSKNPLYYNRS

-321 HIETFGG
+321 HIETFEG

-342 IESRQKEIYKMRSVK
+342 IESRQKEIYNKRSVK

-374 LGMEK
+374 LGVEK
-379 ELDELKLEKKEV
+379 KLDELKLEKKEV

-413 NEDEPVIG
+413 DEDEPVIG
-421 SGYIDVPEFEEVKTL
+421 SGYIDVPEFEEVRVL
-436 EEVIRSDVRETDYT
+436 DEVIEQDVSEMEYIEKTAVLIECAPEGITVESQTEVKPDDLYALIEDDFTSTESTDLGLSK
-450 DKAVVTIERIPE
+450 DVSVQDDFDLIADLKVAIPE
-462 EMGLESLIEVIPDV
+462 
-476 SDVPV
+476 
-481 VDNFTSIEST
+481 
-491 NLDLRDDVSARD
+491 
-503 GFDLKAASKVAMPV
+503 
-517 TYAEYSLLSVEE
+517 TYAEYSLLSVED
-529 KVELYAISDYADS
+529 KVELFVISDYSDS
-542 LDVMRLVKQYFQEIG
+542 LDVMRLVKQFFQEIG
-557 HDYRID
+557 YDYSID
-563 EVMEESDKIYE
+563 EVMEESDEIYE
-574 SARQISISKNAEL
+574 GARQISIGKNAERICNVL
-587 ISSELKEA
+587 QKE

-632 GVDIDFDERYE
+632 DVDMDFDERYE
-643 DYQKVYDYSM
+643 DYQKIYEAGLELKRKD
-653 QIHRDGINGERERK
+653 REKDR

>member
-45 CLPETAFEQMMETKQ
+45 CLPETAFEQMMEMKQ
-60 IFGKTDKRQGYHII
+60 IFGKMDKRQGYHII
-74 IAFPPGEATEEQAF
+74 ISFLPGEATEEQAF

-128 NGRKY
+128 TGRKY

-150 LCKEFGLSI
+150 FCKEYGLSI

-189 AKFCAS
+189 AQFCTS
-195 YAGSMEHFEFLMK
+195 YAGSMGHFEFLMK

-219 LTVKMPGRKLYH
+219 LTVKMPGRRLYH

-258 YYSKNPLYYKRS
+258 YYSKNPIYYKRS

-342 IESRQKEIYKMRSVK
+342 IESRQKEIYKIRSVK
-357 KRSCKSEED
+357 KRSCNSEEE

-374 LGMEK
+374 LGVEK
-379 ELDELKLEKKEV
+379 ELDDLKQEKKEV

-413 NEDEPVIG
+413 NEDEPIIG

-436 EEVIRSDVRETDYT
+436 EEVIESDVREKEYIE
-450 DKAVVTIERIPE
+450 KAADSMKSIPE
-462 EMGLESLIEVIPDV
+462 EMELEPQMEAIPDF
-476 SDVPV
+476 SAVPV
-481 VDNFTSIEST
+481 IDSFISVEST
-491 NLDLRDDVSARD
+491 D
-503 GFDLKAASKVAMPV
+503 FDLSEDLYIGDDFDFKAEVRMTMPK

-557 HDYRID
+557 HDYSID
-563 EVMEESDKIYE
+563 EVMEESDAIYE
-574 SARQISISKNAEL
+574 GARQVSISKNVEQICNALQGE
-587 ISSELKEA
+587 

-610 FEFRMD
+610 FEFRID

-627 VLKKL
+627 ALKKL
-632 GVDIDFDERYE
+632 GVDIEFNERYA
-643 DYQKVYDYSM
+643 DYQKVYEAGLEI
-653 QIHRDGINGERERK
+653 QRIQRK
-667 GR
+667 DKEKDRGR

>member
-13 DQGNPAKHL
+13 EQGNPAKHL

-45 CLPETAFEQMMETKQ
+45 CLPETAFEQMMETKK

-74 IAFPPGEATEEQAF
+74 ISFPPGEATEEQAF

-128 NGRKY
+128 TGRKY

-140 KYKIQPITNK
+140 KYKIQPITNR
-150 LCKEFGLSI
+150 LCKEYGLAI

-189 AKFCAS
+189 ARFCAS
-195 YAGSMEHFEFLMK
+195 YAGSKEHFEFLMK

-219 LTVKMPGRKLYH
+219 LTVKMPGRRLYH

-236 DEMFTQEQFG
+236 DEMFTPEQFG

-258 YYSKNPLYYKRS
+258 YYSKNPIYYKRS

-290 QKRFYVGSAKYAK
+290 QKRFNVGSAKYAK
-303 DLCELQRLQDE
+303 ELCEFHRLQDE
-314 YLLICKN
+314 YLFLCKN

-328 LLDYHAKQEERWNE
+328 LLNYHTKREERWNE
-342 IESRQKEIYKMRSVK
+342 IEARQKEIYKMKSVK
-357 KRSCKSEED
+357 KRSCKSEEN

-405 LDTAIGVI
+405 FDTAIGVI
-413 NEDEPVIG
+413 DEEEPVIG
-421 SGYIDVPEFEEVKTL
+421 SGYIDVPEFEKVRILDEVIDSDFIETGYIEKADVSVGRTPSGIEVESQTEVK
-436 EEVIRSDVRETDYT
+436 
-450 DKAVVTIERIPE
+450 
-462 EMGLESLIEVIPDV
+462 PDDPDA
-476 SDVPV
+476 SMEA
-481 VDNFTSIEST
+481 NFTSIEPMDI
-491 NLDLRDDVSARD
+491 DLSHVVSYIDDSAYKKEVRT
-503 GFDLKAASKVAMPV
+503 VMPESYV
-517 TYAEYSLLSVEE
+517 EYSLLSVEE
-529 KVELYAISDYADS
+529 KVEIFAISDYVDS

-557 HDYRID
+557 HDYSID
-563 EVMEESDKIYE
+563 EVIEESDAIYE
-574 SARQISISKNAEL
+574 EARQVSIRKKVERICNEL
-587 ISSELKEA
+587 QED
-595 GLSYWYLTVS
+595 GLSYWYLMVS

-610 FEFRMD
+610 FEFRVD

-627 VLKKL
+627 ALKKL
-632 GVDIDFDERYE
+632 GVDMDFDERYE
-643 DYQKVYDYSM
+643 DYQKVYEAGLEM
-653 QIHRDGINGERERK
+653 QRK
-667 GR
+667 DKEKDRGR

>member
-22 KQALNYIQ
+22 MQALNYIQ
-30 NPDKTEERVLVGSIN
+30 NPDKTEERVLVGGIN
-45 CLPETAFEQMMETKQ
+45 CLPETAFEQMVETKQ

-74 IAFPPGEATEEQAF
+74 ISFPPGEATEEQAF

-93 FAEEFLGEQY
+93 FAEEFLGEKY

-128 NGRKY
+128 TGKKY

-140 KYKIQPITNK
+140 KYRIQPITNK
-150 LCKEFGLSI
+150 LCKELGLSI
-159 MPAEYSKEPK
+159 MPAEYSNEPK

-219 LTVKMPGRKLYH
+219 LTVKMPGRRLYH

-246 YAMKYSYKMIPY
+246 YAMKYSYKMLPY

-357 KRSCKSEED
+357 KLLCKSEED

-379 ELDELKLEKKEV
+379 ELNDLKLEKKEV

-421 SGYIDVPEFEEVKTL
+421 SGYIDVPEFEELKAL
-436 EEVIRSDVRETDYT
+436 DEGIAADVGETDFI
-450 DKAVVTIERIPE
+450 KKVAVTIERIPE
-462 EMGLESLIEVIPDV
+462 EMELKPQIEVMAD
-476 SDVPV
+476 DLEVPME
-481 VDNFTSIEST
+481 DNFTSMEFVDIDLSEGESVK
-491 NLDLRDDVSARD
+491 DD
-503 GFDLKAASKVAMPV
+503 FELKADSRVEMPK
-517 TYAEYSLLSVEE
+517 TYAEYSYLSVEE
-529 KVELYAISDYADS
+529 KVEFFAIADHADS
-542 LDVMRLVKQYFQEIG
+542 LDIMRLVKQYFQEI
-557 HDYRID
+557 DYDYSID
-563 EVMEESDKIYE
+563 EVMEESDVIYE
-574 SARQISISKNAEL
+574 GARQVSISKNVERICNEL
-587 ISSELKEA
+587 QEE

-605 EKAKL
+605 EKAKV

-632 GVDIDFDERYE
+632 GVDMEFDERYE
-643 DYQKVYDYSM
+643 DYQKVYETGQEM
-653 QIHRDGINGERERK
+653 QKKDREKDR